1 MEQKILD
8 QYQQWVEKAT
18 ADPDVVSELKAMNGD
33 EVKIEDAFYR
43 NLAFG
48 TGGLRGTIGAGT
60 NRMNVHTVAKATQG
74 LANYLNKNFTEP
86 SVSIGYDS
94 RIKSDVFAK
103 VAAGVFAA
111 NGVKVNIWPEL
122 LPVPTVSFATRYL
135 GTSAG
140 VMVTASHNPSKY
152 NGYKVYGFDGC
163 QMTTEAAAQVL
174 AEIEK
179 LDIFGDVKTMK
190 FEDGFHS
197 GIITYISDDVLTAF
211 IEEVKR
217 QSCLGGYQVDKNAAI
232 VYSPLNGTGLKPVT
246 RTLREMGYTNITVV
260 KEQEKPDGNFP
271 TCPYPNPEIRE
282 AMELGIEYAKRCRAD
297 RVGIAVQN
305 AQGEYVLLS
314 GNETGMLLLDYICS
328 RRIAN
333 GTMPTDP
340 VMVKTIVTMDLVE
353 RIASHYGVRTVNVL
367 TGFKFIGEQIGL
379 LEKQGK
385 ADSYIFG
392 FEESYGYLS
401 GSYVRDKD
409 AVDGAFLICEMFAYY
424 AALGISLLDKLN
436 ELYQT
441 YGYCLN
447 TLHSYEFDGSAGFA
461 KMQDIMKAFRGEISQ
476 FGGRKIV
483 KLLDYAPG
491 LDGLPKSD
499 VLKFLLEGNCSV
511 VVRPSGTEPK
521 LKTYISVTAHSMDAA
536 RAVEEQIA
544 ADLQKFFK

>member
-1 MEQKILD
+1 
-8 QYQQWVEKAT
+8 
-18 ADPDVVSELKAMNGD
+18 
-33 EVKIEDAFYR
+33 
-43 NLAFG
+43 
-48 TGGLRGTIGAGT
+48 
-60 NRMNVHTVAKATQG
+60 
-74 LANYLNKNFTEP
+74 
-86 SVSIGYDS
+86 
-94 RIKSDVFAK
+94 
-103 VAAGVFAA
+103 
-111 NGVKVNIWPEL
+111 
-122 LPVPTVSFATRYL
+122 
-135 GTSAG
+135 
-140 VMVTASHNPSKY
+140 
-152 NGYKVYGFDGC
+152 
-163 QMTTEAAAQVL
+163 
-174 AEIEK
+174 
-179 LDIFGDVKTMK
+179 
-190 FEDGFHS
+190 
-197 GIITYISDDVLTAF
+197 
-211 IEEVKR
+211 
-217 QSCLGGYQVDKNAAI
+217 
-232 VYSPLNGTGLKPVT
+232 
-246 RTLREMGYTNITVV
+246 
-260 KEQEKPDGNFP
+260 
-271 TCPYPNPEIRE
+271 
-282 AMELGIEYAKRCRAD
+282 
-297 RVGIAVQN
+297 
-305 AQGEYVLLS
+305 
-314 GNETGMLLLDYICS
+314 MLLLDYICS

-333 GTMPTDP
+333 GTMPADP

-491 LDGLPKSD
+491 LNGLPKSD

-521 LKTYISVTAHSMDAA
+521 LKTYISVTAQSMDAA
-536 RAVEEQIA
+536 HAVEEQIA